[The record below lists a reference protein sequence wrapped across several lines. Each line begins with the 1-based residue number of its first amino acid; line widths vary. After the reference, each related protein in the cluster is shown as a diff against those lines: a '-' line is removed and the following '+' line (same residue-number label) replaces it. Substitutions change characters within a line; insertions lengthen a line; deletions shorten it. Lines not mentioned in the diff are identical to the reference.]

1 LDPADPRIPDYFHT
15 AKEYIFKALQDDAFV
30 RFIRAKAFCNLTRL
44 GTFLRLFAGLFCLW
58 AGFVVA
64 FTLVFYDYKPKIRRL
79 FVSWISRFMKR
90 HWRTVRFQLI
100 IPFFLAFYLLISA
113 CYALDPLLVLLNR
126 SETHP
131 FQTIKM
137 GEPYVKKILRGRAAL
152 VMAEVIVLTAI
163 MVIIWYFVPGHRL

>member
-1 LDPADPRIPDYFHT
+1 MPLSRANVIYRPPIRIHEFPGTPELEDDSSHPADPRIPDYFHA

-79 FVSWISRFMKR
+79 FVSL
-90 HWRTVRFQLI
+90 T
-100 IPFFLAFYLLISA
+100 PF
-113 CYALDPLLVLLNR
+113 
-126 SETHP
+126 
-131 FQTIKM
+131 
-137 GEPYVKKILRGRAAL
+137 RA
-152 VMAEVIVLTAI
+152 
-163 MVIIWYFVPGHRL
+163 YS